1 MLDSVLVFL
10 DRGLLDAAWWQI
22 VAYTLV
28 VTHVTI
34 VAVTVYLHRC
44 QAHRA
49 LELHPLA
56 FLDRSSSDQYS
67 ISNRSRS
74 PIG

>member
-1 MLDSVLVFL
+1 MLESALFFL
-10 DRGLLDAAWWQI
+10 DRGLLDAAWWQV

-34 VAVTVYLHRC
+34 VGVTVFLHRC

-49 LELHPLA
+49 LDLHSAVAHVLL
-56 FLDRSSSDQYS
+56 F
-67 ISNRSRS
+67 
-74 PIG
+74 